1 MIGFAQPWAL
11 LSLLA
16 VPLLIYLY
24 RQRPQREDA
33 TVSTLMFWQEAIKIR
48 DGQRSFR
55 RWMKDINLLV
65 LLLLALLLGLA
76 LAQPQWR
83 TTAEYSQDAIL
94 IIDSSASMGART
106 AIPGRNRFDEAK
118 RKALQIIDALP
129 DNTTLLVMTSARH
142 ARPLSGFESDRE
154 LLKTI
159 VATLQPTEE
168 SGNPAAALKL
178 ARSLLRNRRQA
189 QLHFITDGA
198 FDADSAVATAGT
210 EFHFVGDRR
219 NNAAITRFDVR
230 TTLHGDNAHEAFE
243 AFVAIRNFSDETI
256 DVPFS
261 FSMDSRVLHQQSLNI
276 KAGHE
281 LTLSLPLSGPLG
293 SRATAAITIN
303 DALDADNSA
312 YMAFSSPAPRR
323 VLLLTPGNFYLETA
337 LRELPSTTLEVKQA
351 QTAQDNT
358 EPTDSTDT
366 TMTSARLQSYDL
378 VVFDRVQPPPLQ
390 TGQYLLIDTAPA
402 GSNLETAERTDTTF
416 VDGIAQHALMRDLD
430 LSQLRIAAPRK
441 IDTRQINDRGA
452 LNQPLF
458 WSSDTDLALST
469 LQPDMRMVYLGFDLL
484 QSNFPRQAAFP
495 LFIRRS
501 VDWLTASTLTTNQQ
515 GNRAVNHE
523 RRRQFPAGESFT
535 LTFAPGTE
543 ELIIAAPDG
552 SAQAIALTSAR
563 YTFTDTAQAGFYQ
576 YTADGVQ
583 HYVAANL
590 TDETES
596 AINRRLSVAANNS
609 PKPTAR
615 TGIIKL
621 TLWPYLAWGAL
632 LLLTL
637 EWWLWCTRREYV

>member
-11 LSLLA
+11 LSLL
-16 VPLLIYLY
+16 VLPLLIYLY

-33 TVSTLMFWQEAIKIR
+33 PVSTLMFWQQAIKIR

-65 LLLLALLLGLA
+65 LLLLALTLGLA

-83 TTAEYSQDAIL
+83 TTAEYSHDAIL

-106 AIPGRNRFDEAK
+106 GIPGRNRFDEAK
-118 RKALQIIDALP
+118 RKALQIIDTLP
-129 DNTTLLVMTSARH
+129 DNTNLLVMTSARY

-159 VATLQPTEE
+159 VAKLQPTEE

-178 ARSLLRNRRQA
+178 ARTLLRNRQQA

-198 FDADSAVATAGT
+198 FDADGAVATAGT

-219 NNAAITRFDVR
+219 NNTAITRFDVR
-230 TTLHGDNAHEAFE
+230 TTLHDDSAYEV
-243 AFVAIRNFSDETI
+243 FVAIRNFSDATI
-256 DVPFS
+256 NVPFS
-261 FSMDSRVLHQQSLNI
+261 FSMDSRVLHQQSLSI

-281 LTLSLPLSGPLG
+281 STLSLPLSGPLG
-293 SRATAAITIN
+293 SRATATIATN
-303 DALDADNSA
+303 DALDADNTA
-312 YMAFSSPAPRR
+312 YLAFSSPAPRR

-337 LRELPSTTLEVKQA
+337 LRELPSTTLEVNQVQA
-351 QTAQDNT
+351 AHDNT
-358 EPTDSTDT
+358 TPADNTDT
-366 TMTSARLQSYDL
+366 TISNARLQSYDL
-378 VVFDRVQPPPLQ
+378 VVFDRVQPPPLLS
-390 TGQYLLIDTAPA
+390 GQYLLIDTKVP
-402 GSNLETAERTDTTF
+402 GSDADTVERTASAT

-441 IDTRQINDRGA
+441 INASGPA
-452 LNQPLF
+452 AQPLF
-458 WSSDTDLALST
+458 WSADTDLALST
-469 LQPDMRMVYLGFDLL
+469 LQPDLRLVYLGFDLL

-501 VDWLTASTLTTNQQ
+501 VDWLTASTLTMDQQ

-523 RRRQFPAGESFT
+523 RRRQVPAGESFT

-552 SAQAIALTSAR
+552 GAQAIALTSAR
-563 YTFTDTAQAGFYQ
+563 YTFSETSQTGFYQ

-583 HYVAANL
+583 HYIAANL

-596 AINRRLSVAANNS
+596 AINRRLTVAANNN
-609 PKPTAR
+609 PQPTAR
-615 TGIIKL
+615 TGIVKV

-632 LLLTL
+632 LLLML